1 MDDDKLEILIIEDDE
16 DDYILLRE
24 MLNDIRGKDFEV
36 EWLSNYQ
43 EASQVLARDCWDIIL
58 VDYDLGSGN
67 GLDLIQKANKQG
79 VKAPLIMITGR
90 GRYELDVEAMN
101 SGAADYLTKDTINP
115 PMLERVIRYS
125 LERSRSR
132 EILEQMVEERTLELQ
147 NALEELRVTEE
158 ELRTQHE
165 ELLHANLELA
175 EEGRLS
181 HLTQESLP
189 VVELTTD
196 EKGVIIDANTEAA
209 RIFRVNME
217 ALPGKLL
224 SFFIQLEER
233 KRFTRVL
240 VNLSEIV
247 RPRSE
252 RFHLLDRSNGSEEWC
267 LTVAPITKGPFR
279 TNEYYWLLHPVREVI
294 PGAQVYLSEGDTTKR

>member
-16 DDYILLRE
+16 DDYIILRE
-24 MLNDIRGKDFEV
+24 MLNDIRGKDVEI
-36 EWLSNYQ
+36 EWLNSYQ
-43 EASQVLARDCWDIIL
+43 EASHVLARDSWDIIL

-67 GLDLIQKANKQG
+67 GLDLIQEANDQG
-79 VKAPLIMITGR
+79 VKAPLIMVTGR
-90 GRYELDVEAMN
+90 GRYELDIEAMN
-101 SGAADYLTKDTINP
+101 SGAADYLTKDSINP

-125 LERSRSR
+125 LERSRST
-132 EILEQMVEERTLELQ
+132 EILEQLVEERTLELQ

-165 ELLHANLELA
+165 DLLHANLELA

-181 HLTQESLP
+181 HLTRESLP

-209 RIFRVNME
+209 RLFRVKEE

-233 KRFTRVL
+233 KRFARVL
-240 VNLSEIV
+240 VSLNEIV
-247 RPRSE
+247 KPRSE
-252 RFHLLDRSNGSEEWC
+252 RYHLLDRSTGSEEWC
-267 LTVAPITKGPFR
+267 LSVAPITKGPFR
-279 TNEYYWLLHPVREVI
+279 TNEYYWLLHPVHEVNA
-294 PGAQVYLSEGDTTKR
+294 GAQVYLSEGDTRKK

>member
-1 MDDDKLEILIIEDDE
+1 MDDNKLEILIIEDDE
-16 DDYILLRE
+16 DDYIILRE

-43 EASQVLARDCWDIIL
+43 EASQVLSRDCWDIIL

-67 GLDLIQKANKQG
+67 GLDLIEKANQQG

-90 GRYELDVEAMN
+90 GRYELDIEAMN
-101 SGAADYLTKDTINP
+101 SGAADYLTKDTINT

-132 EILEQMVEERTLELQ
+132 EILEQMVAERTLELQ

-181 HLTQESLP
+181 LLTGENLP

-196 EKGVIIDANTEAA
+196 ENGVIIDANTEAA
-209 RIFRVNME
+209 RIFRVNIE

-224 SFFIQLEER
+224 SFFIHLKER

-240 VNLSEIV
+240 ASLNEIV
-247 RPRSE
+247 KPRSE
-252 RFHLLDRSNGSEEWC
+252 RFHLLDRLNGLEEWC

-279 TNEYYWLLHPVREVI
+279 TNEYYWLLHPVREVNT
-294 PGAQVYLSEGDTTKR
+294 GAQVYLSEGDTPNR